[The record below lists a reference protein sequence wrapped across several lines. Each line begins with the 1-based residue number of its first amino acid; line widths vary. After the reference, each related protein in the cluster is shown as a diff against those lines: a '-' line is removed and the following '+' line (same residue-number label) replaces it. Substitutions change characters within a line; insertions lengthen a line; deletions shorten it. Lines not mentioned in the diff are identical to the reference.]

1 MRKID
6 LSETIKVLDS
16 EEFKKASYR
25 EKMRVY
31 EMLDEVRKNNARC
44 DYYSYVKYVHGDMY
58 KDTRHG
64 KFICDTIN
72 EAVNKRQDMLDGKI
86 PQENQYIILS
96 IPPRHGKSM
105 NVTETLPS
113 YFLGRF
119 KDERVILTAYGDD
132 LVTDFSRKN
141 RDKVDQYGKELF
153 GIELDPNTRSV
164 TDWNIK
170 GTRGGSI
177 ARGIMA
183 GITGKG
189 CQLLVIDDPVK
200 NQEEANSEVQ
210 RDRIWGEWLASL
222 RTRVEPPAIVIVIM
236 TRWHEDDLVGRLLN
250 PEYGEPLPWK
260 VVNLPLEAEENDPL
274 GRKIGEPLWPEKYG
288 YDFIREIKQYPSLFN
303 SLYQG
308 RPTSMEG
315 NILKRKWWK
324 YYDILPQLQYKVLSI
339 DASFKDGEK
348 NDFVSIQVW
357 GKTGVNMYMCD
368 RYKARMDFPTTLVEI
383 RNMLKKH
390 KDITCILIEDK
401 ANGSALIS
409 VLRKEISG
417 VIAVNPEGGK
427 VSRVNAVAPH
437 VEAGNVWLPR
447 KTIAPW
453 IDEFVDECASFP
465 KGKHDDDVDAFS
477 QSIAK
482 LVFFYADIPHEVVL
496 PGQFYSEEEK
506 RDLGYTGRR
515 IARPGKAVR
524 RRIS

>member
-1 MRKID
+1 MTLEQEALKLLNSGK
-6 LSETIKVLDS
+6 LSK
-16 EEFKKASYR
+16 R
-25 EKMRVY
+25 EQRS
-31 EMLDEVRKNNARC
+31 MLDLLEKRAIIRARH
-44 DYYSYVKYVHGDMY
+44 DYYSYVEYVHGDMY
-58 KDTRHG
+58 KYTRHG
-64 KFICDTIN
+64 KFICDVIN
-72 EAVNKRQDMLDGKI
+72 EAINKRQDMVDGKI
-86 PQENQYIILS
+86 PQGNQYIILS

-119 KDERVILTAYGDD
+119 SNDRVAMVAYGDD

-153 GIELDPNTRSV
+153 EIELDPNTRSV

-177 ARGIMA
+177 ARGITA

-189 CQLLVIDDPVK
+189 SNLMIIDDPVK
-200 NQEEANSEVQ
+200 NDEDANSEVQ
-210 RDRIWGEWLASL
+210 REKIWREWLYSVKS
-222 RTRVEPPAIVIVIM
+222 RIEPPGICIVIM

-260 VVNLPLEAEENDPL
+260 VINLPLEAEENDLL

-288 YDFIREIKQYPSLFN
+288 YDFIREIKQFPSLFN

-315 NILKRKWWK
+315 NMLKRTWWR
-324 YYDILPQLQYKVLSI
+324 YYDILPQMQYKVISI
-339 DASFKDGEK
+339 DAAFKDGEK

-357 GKTGVNMYMCD
+357 GKTGANMYLID
-368 RYKARMDFPTTLVEI
+368 RHKARMDFPTTLVAI
-383 RNMLKKH
+383 KNMLKKH
-390 KDITCILIEDK
+390 KDTTCILIEDK

-409 VLRKEISG
+409 MLKKEISG

-437 VEAGNVWLPR
+437 IEAGNVFLPR
-447 KTIAPW
+447 QTIAPW
-453 IDEFVDECASFP
+453 VGDFVEECASFP
-465 KGKHDDDVDAFS
+465 KGKHDDDVDSMS
-477 QSIAK
+477 QAITK
-482 LVFFYADIPHEVVL
+482 LVYFYSDIPNRPIP
-496 PGQFYSEEEK
+496 PGKFYSKEELK
-506 RDLGYTGRR
+506 DLGYSQMKV
-515 IARPGKAVR
+515 ARPGKVVGKKVG
-524 RRIS
+524 